1 MKIIKKSKN
10 FNMEKTMKSI
20 AILTTLTALASI
32 SAANADKGQL
42 SCPTTQNIKISEEG
56 NISGIGQTKIGDTIT
71 NIQYVGNLPP
81 YLITPKEKTLQIV
94 PKDVTVQNAVAVR
107 SYPMNNA
114 GNPSKPYLD
123 CAYNFNYK
131 GYPFEVIIQ
140 PHQQNS
146 GVTATKCSPPE
157 SAGNPNRGWYDCKGT
172 CPTFTCE

>member
-1 MKIIKKSKN
+1 MKIIKRSLKC
-10 FNMEKTMKSI
+10 NMEKTMKNI
-20 AILTTLTALASI
+20 AILATLTALASI

-42 SCPTTQNIKISEEG
+42 SCPTTQDIKISEEG
-56 NISGIGQTKIGDTIT
+56 AISGLGKVNVSDTIT

-81 YLITPKEKTLQIV
+81 YLITRNDKQISIV

-107 SYPMNNA
+107 SFPMWNVDPQKA
-114 GNPSKPYLD
+114 YLD

-140 PHQQNS
+140 PFQQTT
-146 GVTATKCSPPE
+146 GVTATKCTPPE
-157 SAGNPNRGWYDCKGT
+157 NTGNPNRGWYDCKGT